1 LVVPDEE
8 RGGAF
13 AVDET
18 GRPFPRR
25 YYIDLYRQ
33 LADAASVPRAVWN
46 MNARH
51 GGATEA
57 REAGCAIDDI
67 ADHLQ
72 KTDIEG
78 TRRDYVAGNV
88 ATTRRVAVARVA
100 RRRAN
105 ADQ

>member
-1 LVVPDEE
+1 M
-8 RGGAF
+8 
-13 AVDET
+13 T
-18 GRPFPRR
+18 
-25 YYIDLYRQ
+25 
-33 LADAASVPRAVWN
+33 
-46 MNARH
+46 ARH

-57 REAGCAIDDI
+57 REAGCAVDDI